1 MRTISTM
8 AGIATTLAAQCAAE
22 ARAVVDPAMI
32 AVPALDGAITAA
44 DRADFDKY
52 FYFHRDGT
60 DFPTALA
67 DIRYCDGLASG
78 LTPGTGNPVLGGLA
92 LAGVSGAIASGNRR
106 ALRRVNLRRC
116 MFFKGYQRFG
126 VPKAVWAQFNFEEGS
141 KPLAESERTPFLLQQ
156 AKIASGSHPAG
167 KALGE

>member
-1 MRTISTM
+1 MK
-8 AGIATTLAAQCAAE
+8 AIATITVTAAMLAVLCAAE
-22 ARAVVDPAMI
+22 AQTTADPATI
-32 AVPALDGAITAA
+32 ATPVLDGAITAA
-44 DRADFDKY
+44 NRADFDKY

-78 LTPGTGNPVLGGLA
+78 LTPGTGNPVMGGLA

-141 KPLAESERTPFLLQQ
+141 KPLAESERMPFLLQQ
-156 AKIASGSHPAG
+156 AKIASGSRPAG
-167 KALGE
+167 EALGE

>member
-1 MRTISTM
+1 MRKTATIT
-8 AGIATTLAAQCAAE
+8 GIAAMLALPSVAE
-22 ARAVVDPAMI
+22 AQTTADPATI
-32 AVPALDGAITAA
+32 AIPALDRAISAA

-60 DFPTALA
+60 DFSAALA

-78 LTPGTGNPVLGGLA
+78 LTPGTGNPAPGGMA
-92 LAGVSGAIASGNRR
+92 IAVVAGAIASGNRR

-126 VPKAVWAQFNFEEGS
+126 VAKAVWVQFNFEEGT
-141 KPLAESERTPFLLQQ
+141 KPLAESERMPFLLQQ
-156 AKIASGSHPAG
+156 AKIASGARPAG
-167 KALGE
+167 EALGE